1 MHPDQKYIDALTSN
15 NTQLLRELYEK
26 FHGRI
31 VNMVVQ
37 NNGTQTEAADI
48 FQDALLSIYNKA
60 RSGEFILSC
69 PLDAFL
75 YLICRNNWLKE
86 LEKRKHRG
94 VTFRDPDGYIP
105 ISDDNFRL
113 AEECLTHQARK
124 NLLMD
129 KLALLGAS
137 CRKLLLLSWDGNSMG
152 EVAEM
157 LQVTYSY
164 ARKKK
169 SECMARLIGLVR
181 KSPQFNSLKW

>member
-15 NTQLLRELYEK
+15 NSQLLKELYEK
-26 FHGRI
+26 FHRRI

-37 NNGTQTEAADI
+37 NGGTEAEAGDI
-48 FQDALLSIYNKA
+48 FQDALLAIYNKA

-86 LEKRKHRG
+86 LEKRKNRG
-94 VTFRDPDGYIP
+94 VTFRDPGGYIP
-105 ISDDNFRL
+105 LSDDNFRL
-113 AEECLTHQARK
+113 AEECLVLQARR
-124 NLLMD
+124 NLLLD
-129 KLALLGAS
+129 RLALLGDS
-137 CRKLLLLSWDGNSMG
+137 CRKLLLLSWNGNSMG
-152 EVAEM
+152 EVAEI

-169 SECMARLIGLVR
+169 SECMARLIELV
-181 KSPQFNSLKW
+181 KQSSQFNSLKW